1 VKLVGATTDP
11 VRLQNVAN
19 GVDDTDAVNVRQ
31 LNAVSDGLNNLDGL
45 AVKYDDIGLDTVT
58 LAGTSGTR
66 ITNLANGDVNASST
80 DAINGSQLFNFT
92 NSLGSAV
99 ATNLGGGATYNAT
112 TGTMSQPSY
121 SVYGTTHTDV
131 GAAIT
136 ALQTQSPIQ
145 YLDASGNPTTTI
157 TDDVTLVGSSGGPV
171 QLHNIAA
178 GVAATDAVNV
188 SQLQA
193 VNNNVAA
200 LDALAVKYDTLN
212 QNTITL
218 NNGQLSTDGGLTGG
232 TLLTN
237 LQQGSISQFST
248 DAVNGAQL
256 YETQQMITNI
266 NQGRIRY
273 FQINSS
279 LGEADA
285 SGADSMS
292 IGPLSE
298 ASGDNSL
305 ALGVGSRATADGAV
319 SIGFNSAAT
328 GVNSIA
334 IGNGALA
341 TGSVAVGAGAQAGNG
356 GAAFGDNAIALT
368 PQQGT
373 ALGNAAVVTA
383 NRGVALGA
391 GASASR
397 AGMGTTNTRERFT
410 NTAVTST
417 EGAVSVGNTGAER
430 QITNVAG
437 GTEDT
442 DAVNVRQLEAAISQ
456 SGFDV
461 SNQLNA
467 LRSDI
472 STVRHDANAG
482 TASAIALASMPQSV
496 MPGKAMMAA
505 GIGHYEGQ
513 SAMSIGVSNFSENG
527 RWVINVN
534 GSANT
539 RGKAGAGV
547 GVGFHW

>member
-1 VKLVGATTDP
+1 
-11 VRLQNVAN
+11 
-19 GVDDTDAVNVRQ
+19 
-31 LNAVSDGLNNLDGL
+31 
-45 AVKYDDIGLDTVT
+45 
-58 LAGTSGTR
+58 
-66 ITNLANGDVNASST
+66 
-80 DAINGSQLFNFT
+80 
-92 NSLGSAV
+92 
-99 ATNLGGGATYNAT
+99 
-112 TGTMSQPSY
+112 
-121 SVYGTTHTDV
+121 
-131 GAAIT
+131 
-136 ALQTQSPIQ
+136 
-145 YLDASGNPTTTI
+145 
-157 TDDVTLVGSSGGPV
+157 
-171 QLHNIAA
+171 
-178 GVAATDAVNV
+178 V

-193 VNNNVAA
+193 VSNTVNA
-200 LDALAVKYDTLN
+200 LDTLAVKYSDPSQSSIILN
-212 QNTITL
+212 DS
-218 NNGQLSTDGGLTGG
+218 QLSGDGGLTGG

-256 YETQQMITNI
+256 YETQQLITNI
-266 NQGRIRY
+266 TQGRIKY
-273 FQINSS
+273 FQINST
-279 LGEADA
+279 LNEAEA
-285 SGADSMS
+285 SGANSMS
-292 IGPLSE
+292 IGPDSE
-298 ASGDNSL
+298 ASGVNSL
-305 ALGVGSRATADGAV
+305 ALGVSSQASADGAV
-319 SIGFNSAAT
+319 AIGFNSEAS

-356 GAAFGDNAIALT
+356 GAAFGDDAIANG
-368 PQQGT
+368 PDQGT
-373 ALGNAAVVTA
+373 AIGNAAVVTA
-383 NRGVALGA
+383 SRGVALGA

-397 AGMGTTNTRERFT
+397 AGMGTTNTRERFSNAT
-410 NTAVTST
+410 VTST

-456 SGFDV
+456 SGFDI

-482 TASAIALASMPQSV
+482 TAAAIALASMPQSV

-513 SAMSIGVSNFSENG
+513 SAMSIGISNFSENG
-527 RWVINVN
+527 RWVLNVN